1 MAKFYG
7 SIGFAKTTETDEGV
21 WTEGITELNYFG
33 DVVRNTRRLEPGE
46 NLNDNITIN
55 NLISILADP
64 FATQNFHA
72 MRFIDGWGLPGR
84 SLMWKSSVPVSS

>member
-33 DVVRNTRRLEPGE
+33 DVVRNTRRLSQEK
-46 NLNDNITIN
+46 I
-55 NLISILADP
+55 
-64 FATQNFHA
+64 
-72 MRFIDGWGLPGR
+72 
-84 SLMWKSSVPVSS
+84 